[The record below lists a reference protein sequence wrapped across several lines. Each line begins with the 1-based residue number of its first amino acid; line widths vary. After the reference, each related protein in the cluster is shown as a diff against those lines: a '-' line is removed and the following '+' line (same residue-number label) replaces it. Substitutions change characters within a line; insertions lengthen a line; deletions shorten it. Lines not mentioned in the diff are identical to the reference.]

1 MLVLRILRWIARM
14 DLEETIQSRL
24 THLRPKMFLGIIDEH
39 ACMMEA
45 CLDVRLEALLQ
56 KEVYVT

>member
-1 MLVLRILRWIARM
+1 M